1 MMKKKKSWKSE
12 DLSLFSLQLYHLLK
26 SGIPL
31 VSSLELLA
39 DQKVISERMGRSLI
53 SSLQQGHSFSTALK
67 SEAFPDL
74 FVSFIRA
81 AEEHG
86 DYVYGLKQCEAY
98 YRSRAKLVQDIIQ
111 ACTYPLIVLFCVG
124 LALFFMVTIVLP
136 RFAELYRTLGVR
148 LPTIT
153 QYILAL
159 TDMMQ
164 IILWGLVCLLILML
178 LVVFFVRFGSK
189 QIRRMWE
196 EILFAM
202 PMVKQ
207 FYRLRITHY
216 VAIQLG
222 SLLKSGV
229 PLLTSLS
236 LMEKL
241 SPWLVLSET
250 IQELKEQ
257 VVQGKSL
264 HGSLRGIKRA
274 LFLSS
279 LPRMVAIGEETGQMD
294 QSLMSLAKSTEI
306 YMSIQIQRWIRGLE
320 PTLIFVL
327 GIFIMITVLAMF
339 LPMLQMV
346 QAM

>member
-1 MMKKKKSWKSE
+1 
-12 DLSLFSLQLYHLLK
+12 
-26 SGIPL
+26 

-98 YRSRAKLVQDIIQ
+98 YRPRAKLVQDIIQ

-164 IILWGLVCLLILML
+164 IILWGLVCLL
-178 LVVFFVRFGSK
+178 
-189 QIRRMWE
+189 
-196 EILFAM
+196 
-202 PMVKQ
+202 
-207 FYRLRITHY
+207 
-216 VAIQLG
+216 
-222 SLLKSGV
+222 
-229 PLLTSLS
+229 
-236 LMEKL
+236 
-241 SPWLVLSET
+241 
-250 IQELKEQ
+250 
-257 VVQGKSL
+257 
-264 HGSLRGIKRA
+264 
-274 LFLSS
+274 
-279 LPRMVAIGEETGQMD
+279 
-294 QSLMSLAKSTEI
+294 
-306 YMSIQIQRWIRGLE
+306 
-320 PTLIFVL
+320 
-327 GIFIMITVLAMF
+327 
-339 LPMLQMV
+339 
-346 QAM
+346 